1 MNALLIVALVAA
13 GGAVMLHIFIFALET
28 LFWQSSL
35 ARKTFG
41 LSEEQAAATK
51 EMAAN
56 QGVYNLLLALEAL
69 TGIVA
74 VSAGQRLAGLVLIA
88 AGCGSMLVAAS
99 FLFATA
105 PDKRTAALKQGI
117 LPALTIIVL
126 IIHTIL

>member
-1 MNALLIVALVAA
+1 MNALL
-13 GGAVMLHIFIFALET
+13 AV
-28 LFWQSSL
+28 
-35 ARKTFG
+35 
-41 LSEEQAAATK
+41 TK
-51 EMAAN
+51 EMVAN

-105 PDKRTAALKQGI
+105 PDKRTTALKQGI

>member
-1 MNALLIVALVAA
+1 MNALLLVILVAA

-88 AGCGSMLVAAS
+88 AGCVAAS

-126 IIHTIL
+126 IVLIIHTII

>member
-1 MNALLIVALVAA
+1 MNALLLVILVAA

-41 LSEEQAAATK
+41 LSEEQAAVTK
-51 EMAAN
+51 EMVAN

-88 AGCGSMLVAAS
+88 AGCGSMLAAS

-126 IIHTIL
+126 IIHTII